1 MVEEVPFYRAGEVA
15 DLLGVDVKTVYVW
28 VRSGSIAHIRTPTG
42 GVRIRGEEVRAMLA
56 GGSVLGQT
64 GWEAQADDLR
74 LSKAGTIPLPPEGPG
89 RVSAG
94 QGTPEES

>member
-1 MVEEVPFYRAGEVA
+1 MATEEVGFYRAREVA

-56 GGSVLGQT
+56 GQPVLGQEV
-64 GWEAQADDLR
+64 WAAQ
-74 LSKAGTIPLPPEGPG
+74 GP
-89 RVSAG
+89 S
-94 QGTPEES
+94 EDS